1 MRASRANPAQPVI
14 DIARIRLGKLGP
26 SRPTMANASTWEGRP
41 SMMSINRL
49 MTASTTPPLNAAPT
63 PASIPNG

>member
-1 MRASRANPAQPVI
+1 
-14 DIARIRLGKLGP
+14 
-26 SRPTMANASTWEGRP
+26 MANASTWEGRP

-63 PASIPNG
+63 PASIPTADVMRKTVTAAPNDVVPPTRERASRSRPA